1 MVGSSSRSSHTALDG
16 EMVPSD
22 GMFTLV
28 GVQILY
34 PAHRNLPAS
43 EAINC
48 QCTLPSVPLFGALAE

>member
-1 MVGSSSRSSHTALDG
+1 
-16 EMVPSD
+16 MVPSD

-43 EAINC
+43 EAVNC
-48 QCTLPSVPLFGALAE
+48 QRTLLSEPLFGALAE